1 MKDLIEDET
10 KLSYDIKVH
19 TAEEI
24 QAVRDSLP
32 SLGLLSR
39 AMKIHEILIAKI
51 FLLMCTRTMLKSPS
65 FEDIEGWRLFFKC
78 FSAIK

>member
-1 MKDLIEDET
+1 MKDLIENET

-19 TAEEI
+19 AVEEI

-39 AMKIHEILIAKI
+39 AMKIHEILIASDGVI
-51 FLLMCTRTMLKSPS
+51 KSKNLPS
-65 FEDIEGWRLFFKC
+65 DVY
-78 FSAIK
+78 